1 MGIPLQPRLWG
12 GLNNNFNIV
21 SNLEK
26 DQKDK
31 RLSNEI
37 KRWRVIDLGR
47 VAVLENFENALY
59 IKNLTIHQIIKTRN
73 KTNSQKFFIRIL
85 IFVNNLKILKFNQKI
100 KNWKNGIRM
109 YTTSIT
115 STTFKLN
122 FDYTLNELE
131 RNDV

>member
-1 MGIPLQPRLWG
+1 
-12 GLNNNFNIV
+12 
-21 SNLEK
+21 LEK

-73 KTNSQKFFIRIL
+73 KTNSQKFQLKDKFS
-85 IFVNNLKILKFNQKI
+85 KILKVIIYIQHN
-100 KNWKNGIRM
+100 
-109 YTTSIT
+109 
-115 STTFKLN
+115 
-122 FDYTLNELE
+122 
-131 RNDV
+131 